1 MADLTDPI
9 LVLNAGSSTLK
20 ASLVAG
26 GTALATTEIAWPAG
40 GEDAGTAPGIVEAA
54 GAQLGGTPVAVGY
67 RVVHGGADGT
77 RPLPVDDALVA
88 RIEALDPLAPLHN
101 RRAAAVI
108 GAGRVAF
115 PDIPHVACFDTAFH
129 ATLPEVAW
137 RYPLPADWVARWELR
152 RYGFHGLSVTWAVR
166 RAAEL
171 LARPAEDIRLVVAH
185 LGSGASVTAVDG
197 GRSVDTSMGYTP
209 AEGLMMG
216 TRAGS
221 VDPGFLVHLAAAGVA
236 PDELGDGLA
245 HRSGLLAIGG
255 TNDVRALDERASR
268 GDEPARLALAMFAHR
283 AAAGIAAVATSL
295 ERLDALVFTG
305 GIGEHSATVRQAIVD
320 RLATLG
326 VPAELSAA
334 TADDAVLAAGPPAVL
349 VVAAR
354 EDLVVAAQV
363 VALLGAADAAGP

>member
-1 MADLTDPI
+1 MADLSDAI

-20 ASLVAG
+20 ASIVAG
-26 GTALATTEIAWPAG
+26 QAAIAASEVAWPDG
-40 GEDAGTAPGIVEAA
+40 SDDASTAPGVVEAA
-54 GAQLGGTPVAVGY
+54 RTELGGAPVAVGY
-67 RVVHGGADGT
+67 RVVHGGPDGT
-77 RPLPVDDALVA
+77 RPLPVDDALIA
-88 RIEALDPLAPLHN
+88 RIEALDALAPLHN

-108 GAGRVAF
+108 RAARAAL
-115 PDIPHVACFDTAFH
+115 PDLPHVACFDTAFH

-137 RYPLPADWVARWELR
+137 RYPLPAAWVERWQLR

-171 LARPAEDIRLVVAH
+171 LGRPAEELGLVVAH
-185 LGSGASVTAVDG
+185 LGSGASVTAVAG
-197 GRSVDTSMGYTP
+197 GRSVDTSMGFTP

-221 VDPGFLVHLAAAGVA
+221 IDPGILVHLAEAGVA

-245 HRSGLLAIGG
+245 HRSGLSAIGG
-255 TNDVRALDERASR
+255 TSDVRDLEERASR
-268 GDEPARLALAMFAHR
+268 GDDAARLALAMFARR

-305 GIGEHSATVRQAIVD
+305 GIGEHSAGVRQAIVE
-320 RLATLG
+320 RLATLR
-326 VPAELSAA
+326 VPTRLAAA
-334 TADDAVLAAGPPAVL
+334 TGGDAVLTDGPPAVL

-363 VALLGAADAAGP
+363 APFLEDAGGRHR